1 MSWIFANL
9 RKCWDWAGIH
19 LLLLCNLFSV
29 FHRNLDFN
37 AACKNIRIAFPGK
50 LFAIFCVNDS
60 YYRVQSVA
68 FPAIKWYQGLFFVLR
83 SMTFVLLLNNES
95 KHTHCVK
102 MKKYYTPP
110 VVSSLGKNNQQILKL
125 ILNGLPSRVKI
136 VLFPITIKKSFDLL
150 K

>member
-1 MSWIFANL
+1 
-9 RKCWDWAGIH
+9 
-19 LLLLCNLFSV
+19 
-29 FHRNLDFN
+29 
-37 AACKNIRIAFPGK
+37 
-50 LFAIFCVNDS
+50 
-60 YYRVQSVA
+60 
-68 FPAIKWYQGLFFVLR
+68 
-83 SMTFVLLLNNES
+83 MTFVLLLNNES